1 MESITIGHNPA
12 PVSLCKKNFFLKSHR
27 KEFYCE
33 RALKLELGVSSLD
46 GRSSGMLLGDY
57 SNLKKRCLGI
67 LGHEKGEDVTEMLA
81 SMSSHNRK
89 ISQDEMDQRRREKAK
104 FKVGDK
110 KGKEQVATF
119 PGKRKAKEVCYGDEL
134 AKELKKDGGQHDFE
148 IAEKQQLAMMLYES
162 RFASMQRAVAMFVM
176 FHALA
181 KQVQDFWPSW
191 TFGYLV

>member
-1 MESITIGHNPA
+1 
-12 PVSLCKKNFFLKSHR
+12 
-27 KEFYCE
+27 
-33 RALKLELGVSSLD
+33 
-46 GRSSGMLLGDY
+46 MLLGDY

-81 SMSSHNRK
+81 SMSSHKRK

-110 KGKEQVATF
+110 KGKEQLASF

-134 AKELKKDGGQHDFE
+134 AKELKDGGQHDFE